1 MTVEVKDGNKPAE
14 GYVIGEEF
22 NYYSDKN
29 TEVNVVDDIDQGT
42 KCEEWKDEKKSS
54 ATVLYTQNYKLA
66 ACVHCTWYTL
76 WFSSSIDQS
85 HFYRCWLVEWCLACY
100 LCVASSGIIEL
111 KNIMETSW
119 GNRESLENCR
129 VLYENAV
136 CTLYSVSWKITE
148 LFGTNKSERKV
159 IDFLSQSFL
168 FSERNRILMT
178 CCDFPRLLNN

>member
-1 MTVEVKDGNKPAE
+1 MFDGTVEWNNHNDN
-14 GYVIGEEF
+14 
-22 NYYSDKN
+22 
-29 TEVNVVDDIDQGT
+29 QGT

-66 ACVHCTWYTL
+66 ACVHCTRYTL

>member
-1 MTVEVKDGNKPAE
+1 
-14 GYVIGEEF
+14 
-22 NYYSDKN
+22 
-29 TEVNVVDDIDQGT
+29 
-42 KCEEWKDEKKSS
+42 
-54 ATVLYTQNYKLA
+54 
-66 ACVHCTWYTL
+66 
-76 WFSSSIDQS
+76 
-85 HFYRCWLVEWCLACY
+85 
-100 LCVASSGIIEL
+100 
-111 KNIMETSW
+111 METSW